1 VNSTDVAE
9 IALMIPGDILFLY
22 TGGVY
27 DGSDGEER
35 QQLERVMREYC
46 LLPARDICNALLEYT
61 LGVRLKID
69 FLRTA
74 PTREFIH
81 IGLSGTGG
89 VV

>member
-1 VNSTDVAE
+1 
-9 IALMIPGDILFLY
+9 MIPGDILFLY

-61 LGVRLKID
+61 LV
-69 FLRTA
+69 
-74 PTREFIH
+74 
-81 IGLSGTGG
+81 
-89 VV
+89 